1 MKQETSMSIAP
12 DINRLRATLLYDQDT
27 GKFYSL
33 RQLGLGNAPRLVGSI
48 GKRGYAIVCFEG
60 HRYTA
65 HRLAWFYVTGQWPE
79 LDIDHINGVRHDN
92 RFCNLRAVTRKQNRE
107 NTRVSWSSSGFRGVS
122 WSKSRSAWV
131 AKVGHNGRQL
141 ILGYF
146 ADKVEAAAAAK
157 AGRDRLFTHHTN

>member
-1 MKQETSMSIAP
+1 MSIAP
-12 DINRLRATLLYDQDT
+12 DIDRFRATLSYDQDT
-27 GKFYSL
+27 GEFYSL
-33 RQLGLGNAPRLVGSI
+33 RQLGCDNAPRLVGSI
-48 GKRGYAIVCFEG
+48 GKRGYARVHFEG
-60 HRYTA
+60 RRYAA

-107 NTRVSWSSSGFRGVS
+107 NTTVIWSSSGFRGVS

-131 AKVGHNGRQL
+131 AKVGHNGRQQ

-146 ADKVEAAAAAK
+146 ADKVEAAAVAK

>member
-1 MKQETSMSIAP
+1 MSIAP
-12 DINRLRATLLYDQDT
+12 DIDSLRATLLYDQDA
-27 GKFYSL
+27 GKFYNL
-33 RQLGLGNAPRLVGSI
+33 RKLGCGDAPRPLGSV
-48 GKRGYAIVCFEG
+48 GKRGYAKVYFGGRC
-60 HRYTA
+60 YPA

-107 NTRVSWSSSGFRGVS
+107 NTIVSWSSSGFRGVS
-122 WSKSRSAWV
+122 WSKSHSAWK
-131 AKVGHNGRQL
+131 AQVGHNGRQH

-146 ADKVEAAAAAK
+146 ADKVEAAAVAK